1 MELETYQLLDGDK
14 YPMGLIQT
22 NAPEG
27 EVESVWKR
35 VYRDEIKQ
43 EELLTL
49 IRENADSD
57 GETEQL
63 SVLLE
68 ERGYIVNRIWVTEIM
83 P

>member
-1 MELETYQLLDGDK
+1 MELETYQLQDTDK
-14 YPMGLIQT
+14 NPMGLIQT
-22 NAPEG
+22 DAPEG
-27 EVESVWKR
+27 EVESIWRR
-35 VYRDEIKQ
+35 VYRDEVEP

-57 GETEQL
+57 GEAEQL

-68 ERGYIVNRIWVTEIM
+68 EKGYIVNRIWVTEIM

>member
-1 MELETYQLLDGDK
+1 MKLETYQLLDGDK

-22 NAPEG
+22 SAPEG

-35 VYRDEIKQ
+35 VYRDEVEP

-57 GETEQL
+57 GEAEQL

-68 ERGYIVNRIWVTEIM
+68 EKGYIVNRIWVTEIM